1 MLGYT
6 AKRLALAV
14 PTILGVV
21 TVVWLLLHLMP
32 GDPVD
37 VMLGETAARADRVAL
52 RSELGLDR
60 PLPEQYFSYL
70 AGLAKGDLGRSVYG
84 RQSVAALVAERVPA
98 TLLLTLASLLVAILV
113 AIPAGVISAVRRGGA
128 FDNTTMVASLA
139 GVAIPNFWLG
149 PMLIIAFSIELGWL
163 PVAGSGSPAH
173 LVLPALTLGVS
184 AAGILTRMT
193 RAAILETLGEDYVR
207 TARAK
212 GLGEAPILMRHALR
226 NAATPILTL
235 LGLQFGSLL
244 SGAVI
249 TETIFAWPGIGRLVV
264 DGIYTRDYPVVQ
276 GCVLVIALGY
286 VLVNLAT
293 DLAYAWVD
301 PRIRYGDDRA

>member
-1 MLGYT
+1 MFGYA

-52 RSELGLDR
+52 RRELGLDR
-60 PLPEQYFSYL
+60 PLAEQYLSYL
-70 AGLAKGDLGRSVYG
+70 TGLAKGDLGRSVYA
-84 RQSVAALVAERVPA
+84 RKSVASLVAERVPA

-113 AIPAGVISAVRRGGA
+113 AVPAGLISAVRRDGV
-128 FDNTTMVASLA
+128 FDNTTLVASLA

-149 PMLIIAFSIELGWL
+149 PMLIIGFSIQLGWL
-163 PVAGSGSPAH
+163 PVAGAGSPAH

-193 RAAILETLGEDYVR
+193 RAAVLETLGEDYVR

-212 GLGEAPILMRHALR
+212 GLGEALILKRHALR
-226 NAATPILTL
+226 NAATPLLTL

-244 SGAVI
+244 SGSVI

-301 PRIRYGDDRA
+301 PRIRYGDDGA